1 MNSEVWTVTL
11 VERQNKSV
19 EVENSIIC
27 LNLTLK
33 TPHLILS
40 ALTDHS
46 LAKAFEDKIRDI
58 LWENLTLC
66 SVYHARSGNECVK
79 MNRSVVNLSN
89 FCLLFC
95 VLQLWKQRGSL
106 EFSPP

>member
-1 MNSEVWTVTL
+1 MSKFNIKNPTY
-11 VERQNKSV
+11 
-19 EVENSIIC
+19 
-27 LNLTLK
+27 
-33 TPHLILS
+33 LILS

-79 MNRSVVNLSN
+79 NEYKCS
-89 FCLLFC
+89 
-95 VLQLWKQRGSL
+95 
-106 EFSPP
+106 